1 MKKEVGEM
9 RYAVIALGA
18 IGLIFGLLILIQ
30 APMIEIGLFGITG
43 IVLGIGLVLIGVKL
57 RGIQP

>member
-1 MKKEVGEM
+1 M

-18 IGLIFGLLILIQ
+18 IGLIFGLFMILQ
-30 APMIEIGLFGITG
+30 SLPWIGGILSMGMFGILG
-43 IVLGIGLVLIGVKL
+43 IILGIGLVLIGVKL

>member
-1 MKKEVGEM
+1 M

-18 IGLIFGLLILIQ
+18 IALIFGLLMTLQ
-30 APMIEIGLFGITG
+30 SLPWMGGVLSMGMFGVLG
-43 IVLGIGLVLIGVKL
+43 IILGIGLVLIGVKL

>member
-1 MKKEVGEM
+1 MSW
-9 RYAVIALGA
+9 AIIALGV
-18 IGLIFGLLILIQ
+18 IGLIFGSLILIQ
-30 APMIEIGLFGITG
+30 APMIEIGLFGVTG

>member
-1 MKKEVGEM
+1 M

-18 IGLIFGLLILIQ
+18 IGLIFGLFMILQ
-30 APMIEIGLFGITG
+30 SLPWIGGILSMGMFGILG
-43 IVLGIGLVLIGVKL
+43 IILGIGLVLIGIKL

>member
-1 MKKEVGEM
+1 M

-18 IGLIFGLLILIQ
+18 IGFIFGLLILIQ
-30 APMIEIGLFGITG
+30 APMIEIALFGVTG
-43 IVLGIGLVLIGVKL
+43 IILGIGLVLIGVKL

>member
-1 MKKEVGEM
+1 M

-18 IGLIFGLLILIQ
+18 IALIFGLFMILQ
-30 APMIEIGLFGITG
+30 SLPWIGGILSMGMFGILG
-43 IVLGIGLVLIGVKL
+43 IILGIGLVLIGVKL